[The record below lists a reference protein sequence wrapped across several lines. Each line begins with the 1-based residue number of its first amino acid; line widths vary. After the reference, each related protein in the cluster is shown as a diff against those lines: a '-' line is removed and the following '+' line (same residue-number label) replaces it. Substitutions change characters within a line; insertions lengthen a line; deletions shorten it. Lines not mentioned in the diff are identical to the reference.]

1 MDSIGGYNYKSETNN
16 IEENV
21 LSMAFDTDDIS
32 NIAEI
37 DNINME
43 ATKESKNNIDYSN
56 IENLKNNN
64 DLLNVIIM
72 NINGESCP
80 YNGKYIIYGK
90 ISDASNIEEKY
101 SDIKI
106 LVSST
111 ESIGIYEVEIRNND
125 KSIAMICQNSDKLYI
140 SKKIEKSMIKDPEGN
155 RIFKINIYKYAGQFS
170 YDISIKLYWTNTH
183 YPTNKYTNKQLY

>member
-1 MDSIGGYNYKSETNN
+1 MDSIGGYNFKSETNN

-43 ATKESKNNIDYSN
+43 ATKESKNNIDYSI

-64 DLLNVIIM
+64 DLPNVIIM

-80 YNGKYIIYGK
+80 YNDKYIIYGK

-140 SKKIEKSMIKDPEGN
+140 SKKN
-155 RIFKINIYKYAGQFS
+155 RKRYN
-170 YDISIKLYWTNTH
+170 
-183 YPTNKYTNKQLY
+183 